1 MDEDFVRHINRN
13 LRRREVKS
21 IMQGSVEHYA
31 RARASLWLGRVL
43 DMHVTLD
50 SDFFACLFW
59 VCGGTA
65 PVLRHLS
72 RLQSFPPE
80 QSVHPA

>member
-72 RLQSFPPE
+72 RLQERLPDGE
-80 QSVHPA
+80 A

>member
-1 MDEDFVRHINRN
+1 MLRTLNDCGKSWRTVMDEDFVRHINRN
-13 LRRREVKS
+13 LRRREIKS

-31 RARASLWLGRVL
+31 RARASLWRGRVL

-65 PVLRHLS
+65 P
-72 RLQSFPPE
+72 
-80 QSVHPA
+80 AMMG